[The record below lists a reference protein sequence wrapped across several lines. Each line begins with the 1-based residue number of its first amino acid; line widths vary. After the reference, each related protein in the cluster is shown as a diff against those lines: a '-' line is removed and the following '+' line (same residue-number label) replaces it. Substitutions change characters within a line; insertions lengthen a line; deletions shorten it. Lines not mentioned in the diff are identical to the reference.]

1 MSSTKISENVTEQ
14 DGKLIIKQQHDF
26 NPILN
31 KASQLRSMGKT
42 DFGDSKLVGLI
53 PMKLWHEWAKKWGVR
68 ADDSNAMRE
77 VIAREM
83 NNADNAQFRVWEGR
97 Y

>member
-1 MSSTKISENVTEQ
+1 MSKIRETFHE
-14 DGKLIIKQQHDF
+14 DGEKLVIKQTHDF
-26 NPILN
+26 NPVLN

-42 DFGDSKLVGLI
+42 DFGDSKLVGLV
-53 PMKLWHEWAKKWGVR
+53 PMKLWHEWAKKWGVN
-68 ADDSNAMRE
+68 ANDSNAMRE